1 MVKQGDV
8 APTAM
13 HLHAIQSRA
22 PRAARRNKVVGA
34 ADAVRL
40 IHDGD
45 TVATGGFV
53 GIGFAEG
60 IALALEARFLATEAE
75 TAPARRA
82 R

>member
-1 MVKQGDV
+1 
-8 APTAM
+8 M
-13 HLHAIQSRA
+13 HLNSIQSRA
-22 PRAARRNKVVGA
+22 PSAARRNKVVGA

-60 IALALEARFLATEAE
+60 IALAQGG
-75 TAPARRA
+75 PAHRITSSVNG
-82 R
+82 